1 MESVT
6 KRSVLPRLSKVTLVL
21 VLRPWLNRCK
31 VCARIDLCL
40 VTPLRDTLTVVEI
53 PTVVPTPTASLGLK
67 YIKSWNLELKGSVS
81 TGTVNSLVKYV
92 TAAPTAAVVKPAY
105 LSILRIF
112 SLGKK
117 SRILAVSVPIPI
129 ESPTATLG
137 AIKLTLISVIIPV

>member
-1 MESVT
+1 M
-6 KRSVLPRLSKVTLVL
+6 
-21 VLRPWLNRCK
+21 
-31 VCARIDLCL
+31 
-40 VTPLRDTLTVVEI
+40 TVVEI

-67 YIKSWNLELKGSVS
+67 YIKFWNLELKGSVS

-105 LSILRIF
+105 LSILTIF